1 MVICQVSSF
10 IYTSFFLLLQKIYDI
25 FFIQFINHNIASIFS
40 GLVHAGNLSFP
51 LYFLFILHFFVT
63 HYHEHQ
69 RWQACTA
76 VLPVPHLEK
85 LLKALRLG
93 TGIHKNHKQIKYTL
107 KEKIGRLDIS
117 NSQFS
122 TTWSNNIYENVTML
136 TDYIMQKF
144 PILLPSFCDTL
155 VPLAHSTWTRP
166 VSPPQGWAWQH
177 FMILFH

>member
-1 MVICQVSSF
+1 MVICQVSFLYSLL
-10 IYTSFFLLLQKIYDI
+10 FFFYHKKSMTFFPFNSLITTKLQI
-25 FFIQFINHNIASIFS
+25 FT
-40 GLVHAGNLSFP
+40 GLVHAGNHSFP

-69 RWQACTA
+69 RCSCTA

-93 TGIHKNHKQIKYTL
+93 TGIHKNHKHIKYTL
-107 KEKIGRLDIS
+107 KENIGRLDIS
-117 NSQFS
+117 NSQLS

-144 PILLPSFCDTL
+144 PIL
-155 VPLAHSTWTRP
+155 
-166 VSPPQGWAWQH
+166 
-177 FMILFH
+177 